1 MWWVRHHNKGV
12 GTSPSHPRPKRIF
25 STDLNRNRV
34 ITAKKNNDVLC
45 TSPHQGRVG
54 TSPQRESVRCSQG
67 RSKFSNQKK
76 VVPFKK
82 MWCVCESWNKGVGTS
97 PLMTG
102 VIDLYQ
108 EVGFKCWKTRVWK
121 YVTYRKESRA
131 SECTSPLFLKLNH
144 SFQVTLKFWIRGYC
158 SCELVA
164 LGCGVLFAANDECAR
179 LSRWLHMHVQMTL
192 GLRFV
197 QSSILR

>member
-1 MWWVRHHNKGV
+1 MGTSPQQRV
-12 GTSPSHPRPKRIF
+12 GTSPSHPWPKRIF

-54 TSPQRESVRCSQG
+54 TSPQRESVRCAQG

-76 VVPFKK
+76 SSPFQK

-102 VIDLYQ
+102 VVDLYQ
-108 EVGFKCWKTRVWK
+108 EGGFKCWKTRVWK
-121 YVTYRKESRA
+121 YVTYRKESCA
-131 SECTSPLFLKLNH
+131 SECTSPLFFKTQPQFSGDTEILN
-144 SFQVTLKFWIRGYC
+144 W
-158 SCELVA
+158 
-164 LGCGVLFAANDECAR
+164 GVLLMRN
-179 LSRWLHMHVQMTL
+179 LLHLDVASCLQRTMNALVCQGGCICLFKWH
-192 GLRFV
+192 
-197 QSSILR
+197 